1 MYAKQQSQQATI
13 NQADIARRLLEAN
26 EAYRNSNNPQWS
38 LKLRLEARTESQRLV
53 EDVLAVMPEQAA
65 ALGLLGRIAM
75 DNGDMERAQELFN
88 RSLDSDD
95 QQPQQYTN
103 LGYWAL
109 TTERPVLAEQ
119 YFLEALELDRQ
130 SAAAFCGI
138 AHAKR
143 VQGQFDV
150 AYLHYRKL
158 LEMGREWP
166 SVYSGM
172 LTCAENLQ
180 VEKADQDL
188 ALDAITLLRR
198 DELPHQQLGRFVG
211 AIVRAQ
217 YDLHNPHAK
226 VFLDAASEDELLILA
241 LERTL
246 MPDPAVEELVVLLRR
261 SILAEVAQTVQL
273 REQLQRLTLAIA
285 CYTDRTGYALGAEDD
300 ELRLIEAVNN
310 SLQAQLSMAEP
321 MDDLVGSIMVSA
333 MYGALFHQPFAFQLG
348 QWSLMDWPVAIQPML
363 AASYYDRA
371 TEEAIK
377 QNFEEKS
384 DELCMEKAD
393 VPQAWPSWSQLAY
406 RSETS
411 LKALMAKELKLDTA
425 NLPDTL
431 RILVCG
437 AESGQR
443 ALELAYYLDDV
454 EVIAVDESLANIAKA
469 SRRAEE
475 LGMTNIIFWP
485 WSVAQRFIADNQKVH
500 WIEVGRLPSPAMG
513 EVSLAALINAAT
525 DNGSVVHLHTA
536 VAEQTQGDR
545 QIRKLI
551 TEHKLQPTQTNL
563 RRLRRMVLNNRQD
576 PVWCELLAEADFY
589 GLGGCRDR
597 WFRPQDIG
605 QLKDLM
611 ALMSSELNWKL
622 VKARDT
628 DGHSLATGPVQKQ
641 LQAEAL
647 GNEVQSLMGQALS
660 VYFVKRR

>member
-26 EAYRNSNNPQWS
+26 EAYRSSNNPQWS

-53 EDVLAVMPEQAA
+53 EDVLTVMPEQAT

-109 TTERPVLAEQ
+109 ATERPVLAEQ

-172 LTCAENLQ
+172 LTCAESLQ

-188 ALDAITLLRR
+188 ALDAIALLRR
-198 DELPHQQLGRFVG
+198 DELPHQQLGRFVS
-211 AIVRAQ
+211 AIVSAQ
-217 YDLHNPHAK
+217 YDLHNPQSE

-246 MPDPAVEELVVLLRR
+246 MPDPAVEELVGLLRR
-261 SILAEVAQTVQL
+261 SILAEVAQTVHL

-285 CYTDRTGYALGAEDD
+285 CYTDRTGYALGADDD
-300 ELRLIEAVNN
+300 ELRLIETINN

-393 VPQAWPSWSQLAY
+393 APQAWPSWSQLAY

-411 LKALMAKELKLDTA
+411 LKVLMATELKLDIA

-454 EVIAVDESLANIAKA
+454 EVIAVDESLANVARA
-469 SRRAEE
+469 SRQAEE

-500 WIEVGRLPSPAMG
+500 WIEVGRLPSPAMSD
-513 EVSLAALINAAT
+513 VSLATLINAAT

-551 TEHKLQPTQTNL
+551 SEHKLQPTQTNL

-576 PVWCELLAEADFY
+576 PAWRELLAEADFY

-605 QLKDLM
+605 QLKGLM
-611 ALMSSELNWKL
+611 TLLSSELNWKL